1 MRRSPKPGSN
11 LPLVF
16 MVVIVVIMAVVVGFI
31 LGNWMLGYLLGPSEM
46 ETVSYGPLL
55 HEENRIVLDEPTEDE
70 PTEDEEYLREEEMRE
85 IALGG
90 EFLVQLG
97 AFGEIAN
104 ARNLVDELKSKGYS
118 AFMTDESPYRVQ
130 VGMFRT
136 RDEAVAMGEKLKS
149 DGYEVFILR

>member
-16 MVVIVVIMAVVVGFI
+16 MVVIVVVMAVVVGFI

-55 HEENRIVLDEPTEDE
+55 DEESRIVLDEPTED
-70 PTEDEEYLREEEMRE
+70 DEYLQEEEIRE
-85 IALGG
+85 MAFDG

-97 AFGEIAN
+97 AFGEIVN

-130 VGMFRT
+130 VGMFET
-136 RDEAVAMGEKLKS
+136 RDEAAAMGERLKS
-149 DGYEVFILR
+149 DGYEVFISR